1 MLADT
6 AFSWFE
12 DLDTDIKLMLLGS
25 VVVVLFLARETVRA
39 IRKNR
44 AERKK
49 LAERQRRAALSQG
62 R

>member
-1 MLADT
+1 MLADS

-12 DLDTDIKLMLLGS
+12 DLDTDIKLMVLGS

>member
-1 MLADT
+1 MFADF

-12 DLDTDIKLMLLGS
+12 DLDTDIKLMVLGS